1 MALKTAGTSLTTTLN
16 ALVVDSNFTLADIA
30 TARAAIK
37 HNWTYVNGAY
47 VRVQKGDIFPG
58 GIDFVGGTAVL
69 TLPGGRGQLT
79 AQPGDYIA
87 IDPNG
92 WPILIAGG
100 SINSG
105 SGWAHS

>member
-1 MALKTAGTSLTTTLN
+1 MALKTAGTSATTTLS
-16 ALVVDSNFTLADIA
+16 ALVVDSNFTIADIA
-30 TARAAIK
+30 TLRAAIK
-37 HNWTYVNGAY
+37 YNWVFVNGAY
-47 VRVQKGDIFPG
+47 VRQQAGAIMPG
-58 GIDFVGGTAVL
+58 GIEYVGGNAIL
-69 TLPGGRGQLT
+69 TLPGGRGTLQ

-87 IDPNG
+87 VDPNG

>member
-1 MALKTAGTSLTTTLN
+1 MALKTAGTTATTTLS
-16 ALVVDSNFTLADIA
+16 ALVIDSNFTPADIA

-37 HNWTYVNGAY
+37 YNWTFVNGAY
-47 VRVQKGDIFPG
+47 VRQQAGAIFPG
-58 GIDFVGGTAVL
+58 GIDFVGGNAML
-69 TLPGGRGQLT
+69 TLPEGRGTIKCL
-79 AQPGDYIA
+79 PGDYVD

-105 SGWAHS
+105 TGWTHS